1 MFQSKTPLLLL
12 LVNLLAV
19 NAQTNLSF
27 AKNWPFGKP
36 VSVKFDT
43 ASPTSND
50 YIGIYYHTK
59 DDSLTANPFDNYD
72 TLFWAYTSTK
82 TQEWDEEIEKSEGKI
97 LFNGVDPSEQGEI
110 YWPMNPR
117 MYKVCFMREGD
128 VDGTETG
135 TLLGEC
141 KVLRIKMNKNKKK
154 KVAKKAVVRAKKPEY
169 QVGDEVNVFF
179 KLPFK
184 VANSWVGIYDIKNL
198 DDSITWLYTG
208 CNNVAGDQV
217 DIPSKSND
225 CIAKRKKGAL
235 DFNATNTGRDDD
247 GWPLKAGTYTLKV
260 QLYNNSPHAVYKQA
274 KETFEVKENDDD

>member
-36 VSVKFDT
+36 VSVKFAN
-43 ASPTSND
+43 ASPTPND

-97 LFNGVDPSEQGEI
+97 LFNGVDPSEEGEI

-117 MYKVCFMREGD
+117 MYKVCLMREGY
-128 VDGTETG
+128 VNNTETG

-141 KVLRIKMNKNKKK
+141 KELKIKIDKKQIR
-154 KVAKKAVVRAKKPEY
+154 KVDKKAEVRAKKSEY
-169 QVGDEVNVFF
+169 QVGEEVNVLF
-179 KLPFK
+179 KLPIK
-184 VANSWVGIYDIKNL
+184 VANSWVGMYNTTNPEDDIM
-198 DDSITWLYTG
+198 WLYTG
-208 CNNVAGDQV
+208 CNNVVGDQV
-217 DIPSKSND
+217 DSEGCVATK
-225 CIAKRKKGAL
+225 KKGKL
-235 DFNATNTGRDDD
+235 NFNAITNGDK
-247 GWPLKAGTYTLKV
+247 WPLKADTYTLRV
-260 QLYNNSPHAVYKQA
+260 NVYNNYPYELYKQA
-274 KETFEVKENDDD
+274 EETFEVKE

>member
-208 CNNVAGDQV
+208 CNNVVGDQV
-217 DIPSKSND
+217 DSEGCVATK
-225 CIAKRKKGAL
+225 KKGKL
-235 DFNATNTGRDDD
+235 NFNAITNGDK
-247 GWPLKAGTYTLKV
+247 WPLKADTYTLRV
-260 QLYNNSPHAVYKQA
+260 NVYNNYPYELYKQA
-274 KETFEVKENDDD
+274 EETFEVKE